1 MTDTSYKKSGV
12 DIEAGERAVNSIQD
26 MVAGTHSGNVLK
38 GIGLFSGF
46 YELDIQK
53 YKKPVIVS
61 SIDGVGTK
69 VKIAELMGVY
79 DTVGQDLVN
88 HCINDIAVCGAS
100 PLVFLDYIAAD
111 KLDVQVVSEIVKGM
125 AVACKESGCALV
137 GGETA
142 EMPGVYM
149 KDNFDL
155 AGSIT
160 GVVEKDEIIDGSE
173 ITQGNVLIGV
183 PSSGLH
189 TNGFSLVRHILFEE
203 NKFSIGQHIPEFG
216 QTLGEELLAVHKSYL
231 HLIQAAIKTHLVLG
245 IAHITGGG
253 IVGNT
258 SRLLPENL
266 GLRINWNA
274 WTLPPLFEFL
284 QKKGNVSFEEMQ
296 KAFNLGVGLIF
307 IVAESAAEKIL
318 EICKLQDE
326 SAFIMGEVVNL

>member
-1 MTDTSYKKSGV
+1 MTNISYKKSGV
-12 DIEAGERAVNSIQD
+12 DIEAGERAVKSIRD
-26 MVAGTHSGNVLK
+26 MVAGTHSPNVLK

-46 YELDIQK
+46 YELDVQK
-53 YKKPVIVS
+53 YNKPVLVS

-69 VKIAELMGVY
+69 VKIAEMMGVY
-79 DTVGQDLVN
+79 DTVGHDLVN

-111 KLDVQVVSEIVKGM
+111 KLDVHVVSEIVKGM
-125 AVACKESGCALV
+125 TVACKEANCALV

-160 GVVEKDEIIDGSE
+160 GVVEKDEIIDGAE
-173 ITQGNVLIGV
+173 ITPGNVLVGV

-203 NKFSIGQHIPEFG
+203 NKFTVGQHIPEFG
-216 QTLGEELLAVHKSYL
+216 QTLGEELLTVHKSYL
-231 HLIQAAIKTHLVLG
+231 HLIQTVIKTHLIVG
-245 IAHITGGG
+245 VAHITGGG

-266 GLRINWNA
+266 RLKVNWSA
-274 WTLPPLFEFL
+274 WTLPPLFELL
-284 QKKGNVSFEEMQ
+284 QKEGNISFEEMK
-296 KAFNLGVGLIF
+296 KAFNLGVGLVF
-307 IVAESAAEKIL
+307 IVAKTDADQIL
-318 EICKLQDE
+318 EICKLQNE
-326 SAFIMGEVVNL
+326 NAFILGEIIEK